1 MFDLLLKKKKKV
13 DKSKP
18 RIEVAEQVFPS
29 KKVVIDGKEM
39 TVREIK
45 QITDDA
51 IIAEDLQGNIVV
63 IPIRKVKEDVSNVR
77 AVLL

>member
-1 MFDLLLKKKKKV
+1 MFDLILKKKKM